1 MIPYGRQ
8 DIGQADLDAVAEVLK
23 SPFLTQGPMIP
34 KFEAALCEATGA
46 AHAVAANSAT
56 SALHIAYM
64 ALGLG
69 PGDWLWTCPNT
80 FVATANAALYCGA
93 QVDFVDCDPMTY
105 NLSVPSLA
113 EKLELAQ
120 HEGRL
125 PKIVSVVHFAGQS
138 ADMKDIAVLASKFGF
153 KVVED
158 ASHAIGASYDSAP
171 VGDCRFSDICVF
183 SFHPVKIVTTAEGGA
198 ATTQDA
204 ELAARMELFR
214 SHGVTRD
221 QDLLRET
228 DPDPWYYEQLALGYN
243 YRMTDIHAALG
254 CAQMTR
260 LDDFVDRRHEILA
273 AYDEALKD
281 LPLQRPHQAE
291 NQRSALH
298 LYPIQVLLNDRRV
311 VFDALRQAGIGVNV
325 HYIPVHTQPYY
336 QDLGFKWG
344 DFPEAET
351 YYRRAISLPMF
362 PGLTD
367 SEFEF
372 VVETLKKNLI

>member
-8 DIGQADLDAVAEVLK
+8 DIRQADIDAVVEVLN
-23 SPFLTQGPMIP
+23 SPFLTQGPTIP
-34 KFEAALCEATGA
+34 KFEAALCNVTGA
-46 AHAVAANSAT
+46 GYAVAVNSAT

-64 ALGLG
+64 ALELG

-93 QVDFVDCDPMTY
+93 KVDFVDCDPQTY
-105 NLSVPSLA
+105 NLSVPALA
-113 EKLELAQ
+113 GKLEIAER
-120 HEGRL
+120 EGRL
-125 PKIVSVVHFAGQS
+125 PKVVSVIHFAGQS
-138 ADMKDIAVLASKFGF
+138 ADMKGVAALASKYGF

-158 ASHAIGASYDSAP
+158 ASHAVGAQYEGAP
-171 VGDCRFSDICVF
+171 VGDCRFSEICIF

-204 ELAARMELFR
+204 ELASRMQLYR

-221 QDLLRET
+221 LELLRSAAPE
-228 DPDPWYYEQLALGYN
+228 PWYYEQLALGYN

-254 CAQMTR
+254 CAQLTR
-260 LDDFVDRRHEILA
+260 LEAFVSRRHDILD
-273 AYDEALKD
+273 AYTNALSG
-281 LPLQRPHQAE
+281 LPLLLPHQAA

-298 LYPIQVLLNDRRV
+298 LYPVQVLEHDRRV
-311 VFDALRQAGIGVNV
+311 VFDALRQAGVGVNV

-336 QDLGFKWG
+336 QELGFAWG
-344 DFPEAET
+344 DFPEAER
-351 YYRRAISLPMF
+351 YYQRAISLPMF

-367 SEFEF
+367 EDFEF
-372 VVETLKKNLI
+372 VVETIKQCLT